1 MKRLYIKIALVYLR
15 KAKIPIPYLN
25 LSHATPK
32 VEISTTFLQAAENLN
47 LKFRGGVQ
55 CWKKYRSFF

>member
-47 LKFRGGVQ
+47 LKFRGGVL
-55 CWKKYRSFF
+55 C